1 MTRTKIEPKLTLTV
15 SLNSRLFKRLK
26 SEIEPRQVS
35 AFVEKAIAK
44 ELGAY
49 DQQLEREQQKFVKK
63 LID

>member
-1 MTRTKIEPKLTLTV
+1 PKLTLTV
-15 SLNSRLFKRLK
+15 SLNSHLFKRLK

-35 AFVEKAIAK
+35 GFVEKAIAK

-63 LID
+63 LIEGYQ